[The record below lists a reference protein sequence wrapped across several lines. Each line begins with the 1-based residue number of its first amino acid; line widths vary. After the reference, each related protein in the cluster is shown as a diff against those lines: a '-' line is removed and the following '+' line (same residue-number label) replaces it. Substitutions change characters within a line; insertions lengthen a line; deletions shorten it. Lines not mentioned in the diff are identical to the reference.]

1 MIQCFLSV
9 IPLDPSLSNP
19 FLCSW
24 VFCIVFL
31 CCFLYFCQQV
41 VGRLPYKWVI
51 NKGFHYHD
59 SRKSPLQ
66 RYQTLGGCL
75 FLFIILTICSS
86 EALEWGIV
94 IITSPILNSY
104 SPLASQKVLKEVQN
118 NICIHLMQLCLELHE
133 EDYFHSIL
141 DKYFLKLEIYRKN
154 NQQFKNCG
162 LPCFI
167 KSTKFLFLEIYWKN
181 TLMFK
186 NCVLPCF

>member
-1 MIQCFLSV
+1 MSV
-9 IPLDPSLSNP
+9 IPLDSSLSNP
-19 FLCSW
+19 FRCSW

-41 VGRLPYKWVI
+41 DGRLLYKWVI

-94 IITSPILNSY
+94 ISPHLFWTASRL
-104 SPLASQKVLKEVQN
+104 SPLKKSQRRSRVISVFTWCN
-118 NICIHLMQLCLELHE
+118 CVSNYM
-133 EDYFHSIL
+133 
-141 DKYFLKLEIYRKN
+141 RKN
-154 NQQFKNCG
+154 IFTQYLIN
-162 LPCFI
+162 
-167 KSTKFLFLEIYWKN
+167 
-181 TLMFK
+181 
-186 NCVLPCF
+186 